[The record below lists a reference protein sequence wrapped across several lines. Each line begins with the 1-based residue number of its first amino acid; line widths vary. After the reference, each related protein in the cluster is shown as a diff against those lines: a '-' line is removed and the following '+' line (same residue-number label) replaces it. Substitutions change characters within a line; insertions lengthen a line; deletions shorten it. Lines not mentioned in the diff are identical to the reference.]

1 MSSVVRSVGRAVS
14 KVVSGVA
21 NIAKKVVKSPIGKAV
36 VLAAGAYFLAPMAQS
51 LATNFGA
58 SAGTAL
64 ESAGG
69 AAAASAAPSAFGA
82 LPDTFSAGGGDDFT
96 VGGQDADIIQDTGV
110 FDGPPAPPTQ
120 SGMIEQQM
128 PGGIMDQ
135 MSRDPMEGAVPGADP
150 VTAPSAGPAGPKPDI
165 DAMSRDPLE
174 GVAANEKK
182 SGWRELLSATKTF
195 IKENPRFA
203 AAGLQV
209 GGGLLAGTMQ
219 GVAAQNQRDYERQT
233 RERELERMYNNW
245 RVGGF
250 RVGPDGKLV

>member
-21 NIAKKVVKSPIGKAV
+21 NVAKKVVRSPIGKAV

-69 AAAASAAPSAFGA
+69 AAAAAADAAPSAFGA
-82 LPDTFSAGGGDDFT
+82 LPDTFSAGGASDIAI
-96 VGGQDADIIQDTGV
+96 GGQDADIIQDTGA
-110 FDGPPAPPTQ
+110 FDGPPVQ

-128 PGGIMDQ
+128 PGGVMDQ
-135 MSRDPMEGAVPGADP
+135 MSRDPMEGAAPGADP